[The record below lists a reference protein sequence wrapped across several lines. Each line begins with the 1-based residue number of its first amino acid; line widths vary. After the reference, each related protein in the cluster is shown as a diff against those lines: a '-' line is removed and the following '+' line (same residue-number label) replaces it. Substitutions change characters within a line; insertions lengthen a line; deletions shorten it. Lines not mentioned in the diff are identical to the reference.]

1 MTKVNLDWCCCSLS
15 CLLKQV
21 QLITQRKWQCELFPW
36 LSILHV
42 SNWWPAGQMW
52 PAMSFYVDREALNF
66 KPQLAYFFGTVV
78 VLYLFTKAN
87 DVFCHVITLLF

>member
-1 MTKVNLDWCCCSLS
+1 
-15 CLLKQV
+15 
-21 QLITQRKWQCELFPW
+21 
-36 LSILHV
+36 
-42 SNWWPAGQMW
+42 MW